1 MRTRVALHTGE
12 AQQRDGDY
20 YGGTVNRAARIRG
33 LAAGGEIL
41 VSRATHD
48 LVADVLPEGVRLV
61 DVGEHEI
68 KGLRRNEN
76 LFLVEAPGID
86 SGFTRSSAA
95 EQPTRRED
103 LVGRAGD
110 VARAVDAIATP
121 GIATITGPG
130 GIGKTRLMRETLARA
145 HSGEHRFERVYTVEL
160 AGARE
165 RMAVESGLQEA
176 VVRDDASITAPA
188 GQRRGRAEGAIA
200 QVTAAL
206 GSRRVLVAI
215 DNCEHLLDAVAD
227 MLEDVITQCPNVS
240 ILATS
245 REPLGL
251 PGERV
256 LMLDPLAL
264 PDGPEGPLDRL
275 ANVDSLQ
282 LLLRRARDAGSDL
295 ELTRETADPLVAL
308 CQLLDG
314 VPLAL
319 ELAAARLRS
328 ASPADLNAKLAGQL
342 HLLEAKRGDPRHRSL
357 YGAIDWS
364 YQLLDEAQRLLLRR
378 LGIFVGGCTLAA
390 AEEVCADEPD
400 GLLAAPEAVYVNLA
414 ELVSKSLVM
423 FERDRGRYRLLE
435 PVRLFAR
442 ERLEEDGE
450 LVSASQRH
458 SRWVRHL
465 ARATLAGQVFG
476 GQMDGSGIRADLDN
490 VHAALDWL
498 DANGDHDTFL
508 RIVALLGFTWFASEW
523 RRGHAVTERAVELSA
538 GASPVLRGSVLLS
551 RGIVE
556 QRATFYES
564 RSWLEEARAIFAAT
578 DNRQALA
585 WTTFFLGRAFL
596 LRDHTTAA
604 AHMSAAGELFRELGQ
619 PVGEVWSELNLGNIA
634 ELDGDLELAR
644 EYFDRA
650 LATATE
656 TGLDSARGSI
666 LGERADIAL
675 AQHDFA
681 SARAQ
686 LREAIELERRGGDV
700 ISVASHLSDLARVE
714 VVAGDFP
721 AARGWLVA
729 AMRASIENDDEWQ
742 IREALVLL
750 AVVHLE
756 EGNPHD
762 ARRVLAATGWD
773 VEPPPGALDVQRT
786 VVAQSWVRLESVLV
800 AEYDE
805 DAAEGRRA
813 SVFETARAFLA
824 DAPTH

>member
-1 MRTRVALHTGE
+1 M
-12 AQQRDGDY
+12 
-20 YGGTVNRAARIRG
+20 
-33 LAAGGEIL
+33 
-41 VSRATHD
+41 
-48 LVADVLPEGVRLV
+48 
-61 DVGEHEI
+61 
-68 KGLRRNEN
+68 
-76 LFLVEAPGID
+76 
-86 SGFTRSSAA
+86 
-95 EQPTRRED
+95 
-103 LVGRAGD
+103 
-110 VARAVDAIATP
+110 
-121 GIATITGPG
+121 
-130 GIGKTRLMRETLARA
+130 
-145 HSGEHRFERVYTVEL
+145 
-160 AGARE
+160 
-165 RMAVESGLQEA
+165 
-176 VVRDDASITAPA
+176 
-188 GQRRGRAEGAIA
+188 
-200 QVTAAL
+200 
-206 GSRRVLVAI
+206 LVAI

-275 ANVDSLQ
+275 ANVDSFQ

-295 ELTRETADPLVAL
+295 ELPRETAEPLVAL

-364 YQLLDEAQRLLLRR
+364 YQLLDEAQQTVAAPARDLRR
-378 LGIFVGGCTLAA
+378 WLHIGRGRGGVRRRA
-390 AEEVCADEPD
+390 D

-450 LVSASQRH
+450 LVPVSQRH

-508 RIVALLGFTWFASEW
+508 RIVALLGFTWFGSEW
-523 RRGHAVTERAVELSA
+523 RRGRMAVTERAVELSA
-538 GASPVLRGSVLLS
+538 GVPPVLRGSVLLS

-596 LRDHTTAA
+596 LRDHITAA

-666 LGERADIAL
+666 LGERRT
-675 AQHDFA
+675 
-681 SARAQ
+681 SRSRNTTSRV
-686 LREAIELERRGGDV
+686 REHSCEKRSSS
-700 ISVASHLSDLARVE
+700 SVA
-714 VVAGDFP
+714 
-721 AARGWLVA
+721 
-729 AMRASIENDDEWQ
+729 
-742 IREALVLL
+742 
-750 AVVHLE
+750 
-756 EGNPHD
+756 
-762 ARRVLAATGWD
+762 AAT
-773 VEPPPGALDVQRT
+773 
-786 VVAQSWVRLESVLV
+786 
-800 AEYDE
+800 
-805 DAAEGRRA
+805 
-813 SVFETARAFLA
+813 
-824 DAPTH
+824 